1 MMKNVWQFARY
12 ERRKNC
18 KKKIQGL
25 KILKIYK
32 KPQSFMDK
40 GKHLPPLTREN
51 DRNITAWMATKCE
64 GELWGNLWL
73 QPNIKRKINWF
84 KTVMCVCVGFPSIKM
99 ILPFLNPTNIIRIF
113 FIFINWNP
121 TYTLHTL
128 FAVIHPHFSSFVFLT
143 QCCHLIAI
151 CHQQR
156 WFISCTFASKLLF
169 YLLHFAFISLT
180 FT

>member
-84 KTVMCVCVGFPSIKM
+84 KTVMCVCGFSIHKNDST
-99 ILPFLNPTNIIRIF
+99 FSQSHQYNPNIF
-113 FIFINWNP
+113 HFHKLKSN
-121 TYTLHTL
+121 
-128 FAVIHPHFSSFVFLT
+128 IHAAYAFCGNSSSFFFLRLSFSMLPPYCNLSSAT
-143 QCCHLIAI
+143 MI
-151 CHQQR
+151 
-156 WFISCTFASKLLF
+156 
-169 YLLHFAFISLT
+169 YLLHIRV
-180 FT
+180 